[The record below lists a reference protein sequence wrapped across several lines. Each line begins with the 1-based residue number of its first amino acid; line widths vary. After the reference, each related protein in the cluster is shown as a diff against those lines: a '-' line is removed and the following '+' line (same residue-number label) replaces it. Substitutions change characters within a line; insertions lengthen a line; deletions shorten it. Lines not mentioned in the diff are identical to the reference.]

1 MVQLYSPSPNWLRT
15 KSGSLIAMRILPGL
29 LGTLLPRFCLIHS
42 ELTGILTISLPVS
55 LYISFMNK
63 SRIRILAVNFVILL
77 AVVGVGYWGYGALH
91 PKAAEV
97 SLQTVTVA
105 RGDVLSTVSASGTVI
120 SPSDLGLAPTTGG
133 TLAALYVKVG
143 DSVQPGQKL
152 AQLDTSSLKSAVTQA
167 GQSLTTAKNSL
178 AISALQIQNDQQA
191 VSNAQAN
198 VTYQQTQI
206 TASEAS
212 DQQAVS
218 NAQANVTYQQ
228 TQITASE
235 ASDQQSIATAQAN
248 LDYQR
253 TLITASEATDQ
264 LAITNAQNTAAN
276 DAATAAQNAIAYQAS
291 VDSAKKAL
299 DDATANSVLAAK
311 SYQANVDGT
320 ALNYDNYLGLY
331 GPAGITVSFCTTNNT
346 VNANCTQ
353 LMSYYTAWQ
362 SALSSQTA
370 SLLKDQQNLAN
381 LNAAYSNSL
390 LTQKQKLAADA
401 QLAVN
406 DRLAIS
412 NAKSTADL
420 NLKKNQQTITNAQQ
434 AVSTAATTADT
445 NHKKNQQSLITAKQ
459 AVSTAATTA
468 DTNHKKNQQSL
479 ITAQQSVTAAQN
491 TLKTYET
498 QNGMSSP
505 TDINAVAV
513 GQIAVAQA
521 AFDQA
526 QRNLSGATVVA
537 PAAGKVASISS
548 VVGGNVNTNTTP
560 PTANANATGFI
571 VLTDVGAL
579 QVTAGFSESDVAKI
593 SMGQSASIS
602 FAALPNVSA
611 PATVTNIA
619 LLPTTSSGA
628 TSYTVTF
635 QLSAPVN
642 GLKPGM
648 TATVTVTVGESLNA
662 ISVTSRA
669 VTTRGSGS
677 TVNLVKTVGGKQV
690 QTRTRVIVGLTGD
703 SADEI
708 LSGLKV
714 GDKVALPAIGGT
726 VGSNGFPTITGVP
739 GALGGAGLSGGGGGG
754 GGRGGGGG
762 FGG

>member
-1 MVQLYSPSPNWLRT
+1 
-15 KSGSLIAMRILPGL
+15 
-29 LGTLLPRFCLIHS
+29 
-42 ELTGILTISLPVS
+42 
-55 LYISFMNK
+55 MNK

-143 DSVQPGQKL
+143 DSVHPGQKL

-445 NHKKNQQSLITAKQ
+445 NHKKNQQSLITA
-459 AVSTAATTA
+459 
-468 DTNHKKNQQSL
+468 
-479 ITAQQSVTAAQN
+479 QQSVTAAQN